1 MSWQHC
7 TVHSVLHSVLNCALD
22 GLPFAYA
29 PTASGVSLPA
39 GLPRAASLVPDAP
52 TATITSLLEGVLIGA
67 ADCGSEVTGDLES
80 STSCSQLG
88 VKRIYSYI

>member
-39 GLPRAASLVPDAP
+39 GLPRASAASLVPDAP
-52 TATITSLLEGVLIGA
+52 TATITLLLGGVLIGA
-67 ADCGSEVTGDLES
+67 ADCRSEVTGDLES
-80 STSCSQLG
+80 PTSCSQLG
-88 VKRIYSYI
+88 VKSI